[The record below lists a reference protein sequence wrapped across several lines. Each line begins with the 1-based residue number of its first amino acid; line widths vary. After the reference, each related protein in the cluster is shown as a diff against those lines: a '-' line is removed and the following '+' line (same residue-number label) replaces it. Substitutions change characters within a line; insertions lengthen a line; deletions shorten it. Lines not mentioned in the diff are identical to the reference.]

1 MTPIKVAATLLVLA
15 TGIFGGF
22 LTSAQATQAVNW
34 TYYGNQLIQV
44 DYDDGASIQY
54 GYDEN
59 GNRVTKTYG
68 NQFYTITA
76 SAGAGGTI
84 SPPGPASVV
93 RGGDCSFTAM
103 PGPGYYVDN
112 IVVDGNSLGAATG
125 YTFTNVTA
133 AHTISAS
140 FVSAFP
146 ITVSVNG
153 GGTITPT
160 STTVN
165 YNASQTFTITP
176 NTGFYIANV
185 VVDGASVGTPT
196 SHTFANVSEPHSIAA
211 DFHIYT
217 YSITTSVF
225 GGGTIT
231 PTSPTV
237 NFGASQTFTINPPQ
251 GVSIYDVQVD
261 GLSQGAIGSYT
272 FTNVTA
278 NHTLSANFNAVKN
291 HSTGA
296 YYQHLRDAYLAAQ
309 NGDILLVQSGTITE
323 DFTANQNNIS
333 VTIDGG
339 YNSDY
344 SANPGT
350 TTIKGAAT
358 ISAGTVTWKNFVIS
372 N

>member
-22 LTSAQATQAVNW
+22 LVSAQATQAVNW

-44 DYDDGASIQY
+44 DFDDGTSIQY

-84 SPPGPASVV
+84 SPPGPVSVV
-93 RGGDCSFTAM
+93 SRGDCSFTAM
-103 PGPGYYVDN
+103 PDPGYYVAN

-165 YNASQTFTITP
+165 YNASQTFTITA

-211 DFHIYT
+211 DFQIYT

-237 NFGASQTFTINPPQ
+237 NFGASQTFTINPQ
-251 GVSIYDVQVD
+251 AL
-261 GLSQGAIGSYT
+261 GLT
-272 FTNVTA
+272 R
-278 NHTLSANFNAVKN
+278 
-291 HSTGA
+291 
-296 YYQHLRDAYLAAQ
+296 LR
-309 NGDILLVQSGTITE
+309 VWP
-323 DFTANQNNIS
+323 
-333 VTIDGG
+333 ID
-339 YNSDY
+339 NPH
-344 SANPGT
+344 NPGGCGGIIPPLFSSLRN
-350 TTIKGAAT
+350 TILNAT
-358 ISAGTVTWKNFVIS
+358 QYKARTNAKAPSLFEGWGLDRKSTRLNS
-372 N
+372 SHP